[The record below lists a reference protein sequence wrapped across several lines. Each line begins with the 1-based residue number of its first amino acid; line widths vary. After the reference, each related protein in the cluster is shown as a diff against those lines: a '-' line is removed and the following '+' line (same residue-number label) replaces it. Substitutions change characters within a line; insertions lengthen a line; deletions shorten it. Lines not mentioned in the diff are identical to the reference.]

1 MIDGLDPLTYVEKT
15 IKPFPTGFSNAI
27 QNLSVSQQAQ
37 RRASQIN
44 GLNARVQAFKDYLL
58 KYEGFDPVAR
68 KGSGEKFYTIG
79 HGHYGADVKP
89 GQRIT
94 RSQAASLLD
103 QDVRRRLP
111 ELEKLLPDFASFPIS
126 AQEAIFGEFYR
137 GSIGG
142 SPKTREYINEGNY
155 AEAAKEFLRNK
166 EYINRVALN
175 RAGIGPRM
183 ENVSNELMKMA
194 KLRK

>member
-1 MIDGLDPLTYVEKT
+1 MADNITP
-15 IKPFPTGFSNAI
+15 
-27 QNLSVSQQAQ
+27 SQQAQ

-44 GLNARVQAFKDYLL
+44 GLNARVKAFKDYLL

-94 RSQAASLLD
+94 RPQAAALLD
-103 QDVRRRLP
+103 RDVRRRIP
-111 ELEKLLPDFASFPIS
+111 ELEKLLPDFASFPMS

-142 SPKTREYINEGNY
+142 SPKTRGFINERNY
-155 AEAAKEFLRNK
+155 GEAAKEFLRNK

-183 ENVSNELMKMA
+183 ENVSKELMKMA
-194 KLRK
+194 KAK